1 MSYMRK
7 LLNVLGMID
16 SKHPLDEFNII
27 TLFLS
32 CNCALSD
39 SVTRIALFRR

>member
-7 LLNVLGMID
+7 LLNALGMTD
-16 SKHPLDEFNII
+16 SKHLLDEFNII

-32 CNCALSD
+32 CDCALSD